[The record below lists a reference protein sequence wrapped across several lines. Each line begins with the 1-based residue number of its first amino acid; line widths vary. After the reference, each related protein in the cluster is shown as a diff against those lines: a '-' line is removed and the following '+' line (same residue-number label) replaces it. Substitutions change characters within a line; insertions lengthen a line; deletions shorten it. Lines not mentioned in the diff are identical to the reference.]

1 MHPDVHEE
9 ICTDR
14 AGLLICN
21 ISHPV
26 ILVTPGSWIE
36 LSVKKSLQDVLPIIA
51 QCLEG
56 VQRCTD
62 SMDEKEVEN
71 YHQILSLQRHCFC
84 FVYLHRFIIT
94 AFELVSA
101 GQEF

>member
-1 MHPDVHEE
+1 M
-9 ICTDR
+9 
-14 AGLLICN
+14 N
-21 ISHPV
+21 
-26 ILVTPGSWIE
+26 LVFPGSWIE

-71 YHQILSLQRHCFC
+71 YHQILSLQRHYLF
-84 FVYLHRFIIT
+84 FTLVYHLT
-94 AFELVSA
+94 AFESVSA
-101 GQEF
+101 GQEFWL